1 MDSANVTSQWLQHD
15 TTSQFHNSLE
25 KVQPES
31 SSTSSLTKLEN
42 ASNNQQIYDFYTI
55 TKPRTYVTKCVKS
68 SNWPKFDCSS
78 LKNGLKN
85 DHNAKISNWIKG
97 TANLKQY
104 LY

>member
-31 SSTSSLTKLEN
+31 SSTSALTKLEN
-42 ASNNQQIYDFYTI
+42 ASNNQRIYDFHTI

-78 LKNGLKN
+78 LKNDLKN
-85 DHNAKISNWIKG
+85 DHNAKISNWVKG

-104 LY
+104 SY